1 MGKVTFENVI
11 YGDVQ
16 RALEENLDILD
27 PEKHKSAHNM
37 TVALAYIVRHL
48 LKLQRDVDLLH
59 NKLQP
64 MLAEDRYPKY
74 ED

>member
-16 RALEENLDILD
+16 RALEENLAILD
-27 PEKHKSAHNM
+27 PEQHKSAHNM